1 MVYKMMD
8 TIEEARKAIEE
19 MSDEDF
25 LDLYYSCSWINRY
38 RSKRYFKLK
47 SATDTITQIVDIKE
61 RIHKELEKLERHSLI
76 SEIKTSIAR

>member
-8 TIEEARKAIEE
+8 IIEAARKAIEE
-19 MSDEDF
+19 MSDEQF
-25 LDLYYSCSWINRY
+25 LDMYYSCMGINRY

-61 RIHKELEKLERHSLI
+61 TI
-76 SEIKTSIAR
+76 SELH